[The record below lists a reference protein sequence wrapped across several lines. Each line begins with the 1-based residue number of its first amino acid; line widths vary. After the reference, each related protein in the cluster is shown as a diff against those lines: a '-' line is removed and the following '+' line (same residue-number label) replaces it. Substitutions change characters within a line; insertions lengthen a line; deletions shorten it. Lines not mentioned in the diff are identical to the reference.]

1 MSEGKLKTIE
11 LRNFKA
17 FKTLRMSL
25 HDVNILVGPNN
36 CGKSTVLGACRAL
49 AGALRHAN
57 ARRPE
62 PIQGIPGHTLG
73 WKIGS
78 ELLPISLENVRFD
91 YEDQEATARF
101 AFANGNA
108 LVLHFPIDGG
118 CILVAESK
126 RTIRTVTDFRREFPA
141 RVIHVPILGPAE
153 NEEILVE
160 KTTVQRTL
168 GTHRASRHF
177 RNFWYHFP
185 EGFERFAELVAATWP
200 GMTIERPK
208 IVSYEDKRLAMF
220 CDETRVARELFWAGF
235 GFQVWCQLLTHVAQA
250 KDATLFVLDEPE
262 TYLHPALQRQLLFML
277 REVGPDILLAT
288 HSTELMSDA
297 DPSEIVVID
306 KSQPSGRRLASIEAV
321 QEALETIGSVQNI
334 TLTELSRHRRVVF
347 IEGDTDF
354 RLIRR
359 VARRL
364 GRDRL
369 AAATDVTAVTLEGF
383 SNWQRV
389 KGAAWA
395 IEKTLG
401 AKLALAV
408 ICDRDYRCEEEI
420 AAISRELKEH
430 MTLVH
435 FHARKEIE
443 NYLLV
448 PAALQ
453 RAVDQQLDE
462 GARPKEVPIVEA
474 VLVEIAE
481 ELKTLTQ
488 SRFLAKWTDY
498 HGGRRKDM
506 TTVTQE
512 ALEAFNV
519 AWRTLEG
526 RLAIVPG
533 KTVLA
538 RLRTRLQTLGINL
551 TDARIVAAMKL
562 EEIGEDLQKLIVD
575 LDAFSGTKVG

>member
-1 MSEGKLKTIE
+1 
-11 LRNFKA
+11 
-17 FKTLRMSL
+17 MSL
-25 HDVNILVGPNN
+25 HEMNILVGPNN

-57 ARRPE
+57 ARRSE
-62 PIQGIPGHTLG
+62 PITGIPGHTLG
-73 WKIGS
+73 WKIGN
-78 ELLPISLENVRFD
+78 EILPISLENVRFD

-101 AFANGNA
+101 VFANGNS
-108 LVLHFPIDGG
+108 LVLHFPVDGG
-118 CILVAESK
+118 CVLVAEAK
-126 RTIRTVTDFRREFPA
+126 RAIRTVTDFRREFPA

-153 NEEILVE
+153 NEEPLVE

-177 RNFWYHFP
+177 RNFWYHLP
-185 EGFERFAELVAATWP
+185 DGFERFAELVESSWP
-200 GMTIERPK
+200 GMTIEKPK
-208 IVSYEDKRLAMF
+208 IVSYREKRLAMF
-220 CDETRVARELFWAGF
+220 CHENRVARELFWAGF

-277 REVGPDILLAT
+277 REVDPDVLLAT

-297 DPSEIVVID
+297 DPAEIIVVD
-306 KSQPSGRRLASIEAV
+306 KTHPGGRRLASIEGV
-321 QEALETIGSVQNI
+321 QEVLEAIGSVQNI
-334 TLTELSRHRRVVF
+334 TLTELSRHRRVLF

-364 GRDRL
+364 GYDRL
-369 AAATDVTAVTLEGF
+369 AAAADVAPVALEGF

-401 AKLALAV
+401 AKLTLAV
-408 ICDRDYRCEEEI
+408 VCDRDYRCEAEI
-420 AAISRELKEH
+420 AEISRELKEH
-430 MTLVH
+430 VKLVH

-453 RAVDQQLDE
+453 RAVEQYLRE
-462 GARPKEVPIVEA
+462 GTNLKEIPSIEA
-474 VLVEIAE
+474 ILTEIAE

-498 HGGRRKDM
+498 HGGRRKDI

-512 ALEAFNV
+512 ALEAFNL
-519 AWRTLEG
+519 AWSTLDG
-526 RLAIVPG
+526 RLAVIPG
-533 KTVLA
+533 KNALA
-538 RLRTRLQTLGINL
+538 RLRTRFQVMGINL
-551 TDARIVAAMKL
+551 TDARIVAVMHTD
-562 EEIGEDLQKLIVD
+562 EIGSDLKRLIVE
-575 LDAFSGTKVG
+575 LDAFGSGANPTGV